1 MKTPSVAGTLLKPP
15 LKHPRE
21 SRPGLM
27 KLTLIAL
34 ERHKDDDLTVQYN
47 PKEVQFDKALT
58 WNAGANNK
66 HDLPQVEFSSTAAR
80 TLSMEL
86 MFDTYEEST
95 DVMDEVHRLQWM
107 CDVMEPDA
115 KGNERDKRP
124 TLVQVVWGKPD
135 MPVFEGVIASL
146 TTKLTMFLPS
156 GMPVRATCSVK
167 IMEAARAFKPERK
180 ARPYRTR
187 TQW

>member
-1 MKTPSVAGTLLKPP
+1 MKPPSLAGTLLKPVIGP
-15 LKHPRE
+15 DRNK
-21 SRPGLM
+21 SGLLR
-27 KLTLIAL
+27 LTLVAL
-34 ERHKDDDLTVQYN
+34 ERHKNDDLTAQYN
-47 PKEVQFDKALT
+47 PKEIQFDKTLT

-86 MFDTYEEST
+86 LFDTYEEDNV
-95 DVMDEVHRLQWM
+95 DVMDQVRRLQWM

-115 KGNERDKRP
+115 RGNEQDKRP
-124 TLVQVVWGKPD
+124 TLVQVVWGKPEL
-135 MPVFEGVIASL
+135 PVFEGVIASL

-156 GMPVRATCSVK
+156 GLPVRATCGVK
-167 IMEAARAFKPERK
+167 IMEAARNFAPERK
-180 ARPYRTR
+180 TRAYRTR